1 MPEAE
6 VLADLRWNPKNAANI
21 FPSRCLG
28 MFFWMESKTLLTCEL
43 LFRGVDKLHVV
54 TCILM
59 SPATHLRNWQY
70 SPGFNPKGDHVH

>member
-28 MFFWMESKTLLTCEL
+28 MFFLDGVQNTTDLRTTLPWC
-43 LFRGVDKLHVV
+43 
-54 TCILM
+54 
-59 SPATHLRNWQY
+59 
-70 SPGFNPKGDHVH
+70 